1 MNLEHLIIS
10 AFQSAARQAPF
21 YKHILEQFGID
32 PARICNL
39 DDFQSRVPVIDKKMT
54 FGSFPVSELCRHGQI
69 GSPASLLTSSGHSGL
84 FAFGIYDADSAQ
96 GEIDLIDDALD
107 MLFNVRRKK
116 TLLINCLPM
125 GVQVFSRA
133 CTLAHTSVRADM
145 VTALVSQF
153 APLYEQIILVGEA
166 AFIKHVLELGRSQAI
181 DWQKLLIHIIVGE
194 EPLAENARKYL
205 ENLVGIDINQ
215 PQTGFIGS
223 SMGVAELGLNLFFE
237 LPELVRLRR
246 FLHENP
252 EPRKAIFGKSATI
265 VPPLFVYN
273 PQRIFVEVLQDSEL
287 VLSTLNPRCPIPLI
301 RYRTG
306 DMALILPPEIIS
318 RFLPAADIAAPP
330 VEQLPIVA
338 VKGRGEAILSGDVL
352 VYPEEI
358 KEGIYHDPRLAG
370 MTTANFRLRSGKK
383 RGLLR
388 IQLSPN
394 IPAAADL
401 SQKFSDAI
409 SSYITAD
416 LEVKCQTYET
426 FNDGMTLDYERKFS
440 YIDKNAE

>member
-1 MNLEHLIIS
+1 MNPEHLIIS
-10 AFQSAARQAPF
+10 AFQSAAQQAPF
-21 YKHILEQFGID
+21 YKRILEQFGTT
-32 PARICNL
+32 PAQICNL
-39 DDFQSRVPVIDKKMT
+39 DDFQSKVPVIDKKMT
-54 FGSFPVSELCRHGQI
+54 FGSFPVAELCRNGQI
-69 GSPASLLTSSGHSGL
+69 GRPAGLLTSSGHSGL
-84 FAFGIYDADSAQ
+84 FAFGIYDANSAQ

-107 MLFNVRRKK
+107 MLFNVRDKK

-153 APLYEQIILVGEA
+153 APLYEQIILVGET
-166 AFIKHVLELGRSQAI
+166 AFIKHVLELGQSQAI
-181 DWQKLLIHIIVGE
+181 DWQKLLVHIIVGE
-194 EPLAENARKYL
+194 EPLAENARKFL
-205 ENLVGIDINQ
+205 ESIVGIDINQ

-252 EPRKAIFGKSATI
+252 EPRKAILGDSATI

-273 PQRIFVEVLQDSEL
+273 PQRIFVEVLQGGEL
-287 VLSTLNPRCPIPLI
+287 VLSVLSTHCPIPLI

-306 DMALILPPEIIS
+306 DIALILKPEIIS
-318 RFLPAADIAAPP
+318 PLLPAAGLVATSMAH
-330 VEQLPIVA
+330 LPIVA

-352 VYPEEI
+352 VYPEEV

-394 IPAAADL
+394 IPVEAGLAEKFAAA
-401 SQKFSDAI
+401 I
-409 SSYITAD
+409 SAYVTAD
-416 LEVKCQTYET
+416 LEVKCQTYES

-440 YIDKNAE
+440 YIDKNAD